1 MRQQMQFILA
11 RHGNTFDPEQKVLWV
26 GARTDLP
33 LVEKG
38 RHQAKQIGV
47 ALASAYIVPTRFLAG
62 PLLRTRQTAHL
73 AASAGGYDAGL
84 IEIDSRLIEI
94 DYGKWEGLSSE
105 EIALKYGR
113 SELDAW
119 NQAGVWPATAGWRPT
134 ESELRDNMTMLFI
147 QLSER
152 FGRNARLVLFSS
164 NAVFRTIGRMSG
176 LPARACK
183 MRTGNMSLVEF
194 DTGKTAVRFWDSEAV
209 EFRRDLAAL
218 SMEASSQ

>member
-1 MRQQMQFILA
+1 MQFILA
-11 RHGNTFDPEQKVLWV
+11 RHGNTFAPGQKVLWV

-38 RHQAKQIGV
+38 RDQAEQIGA
-47 ALASAYIVPTRFLAG
+47 ALASAHVVPTKLLAG
-62 PLLRTRQTAHL
+62 PLLRTQQTAQL

-105 EIALKYGR
+105 EIAFKYGR

-119 NQAGVWPATAGWRPT
+119 NQAGAWPATAGWRPT
-134 ESELRDNMTMLFI
+134 ESELRDNMSMLFI

-152 FGRNARLVLFSS
+152 FGHNACLVLFSS

-183 MRTGNMSLVEF
+183 MRTGNLSLVEF
-194 DTGKTAVRFWDSEAV
+194 DEVKIAVRFWDSEAG

-218 SMEASSQ
+218 CMGASSQ